1 MSHKTHLL
9 RTGVAKNM
17 DTVLFVNASSKS
29 ESLRLKLAGVRRYA
43 QLRKWNVQ
51 PVYAATDASAIAS
64 YIKTFAPI
72 GAILETRGC
81 CCSADGRSLRRLPV
95 VYLDVDPGEYGKE
108 SPVVVHD
115 QEATVRMAMREFAQM
130 GLGHFAY
137 AGWFSPVFWSAARAR
152 AFAAA
157 ARKAGATCAVFAP
170 ECGEDRQIEYEKS
183 LSPWLESLPSGTGL
197 LAANDQIASLVLAGC
212 RRLGIVVPQEIAVL
226 GVDNDVSCCESES
239 PTLTSIQLDFE
250 NAGYKAGELLD
261 KIISGAPL
269 KSKRVVF
276 GPLGVIRRK
285 STQTFPRMNPRIT
298 AAMEL
303 IRAKACED
311 LSAQE
316 VAAVIGGSRRLAE
329 MRFRE
334 ATGKSILEE
343 IQRVRFERIF
353 FFLANTTKPIGAIA
367 NFCGYKSPET
377 LRRLFQKR
385 TGMSMREWRNEHA
398 APSLRKRL

>member
-1 MSHKTHLL
+1 M
-9 RTGVAKNM
+9 M
-17 DTVLFVNASSKS
+17 DTVLFVNASTKS
-29 ESLRLKLAGVRRYA
+29 ESLRLKLAGVRHYA

-51 PVYAATDASAIAS
+51 TLPAASDASIVADYCKSAN
-64 YIKTFAPI
+64 PV
-72 GAILETRGC
+72 GVILETRGGAEV
-81 CCSADGRSLRRLPV
+81 SRLRRCFGDLPTV
-95 VYLDVDPGEYGKE
+95 FLDVDPGVYAEGA
-108 SPVVVHD
+108 PIVVHD

-130 GLGHFAY
+130 GLRNFAF
-137 AGWFSPVFWSAARAR
+137 AGWFWPVFWSEARAR
-152 AFAAA
+152 AFSAAA
-157 ARKAGATCAVFAP
+157 GETGSRFAVFRP
-170 ECGEDRQIEYEKS
+170 ELDGENQIEYEAA

-212 RRLGIVVPQEIAVL
+212 RRLGVAVPQEIAVL
-226 GVDNDVSCCESES
+226 GVDNDVSRCESES
-239 PTLTSIQLDFE
+239 PTPTSIQLDFE

-261 KIISGAPL
+261 RIISGAPL
-269 KSKRVVF
+269 KSKRIVF

-285 STQTFPRMNPRIT
+285 STRTFPRMNPRIT

-303 IRAKACED
+303 IRARACED

-316 VAAVIGGSRRLAE
+316 VTAVIGGSRRLAE

-353 FFLANTTKPIGAIA
+353 FFLANTTKPIGTIA
-367 NFCGYKSPET
+367 NYCGYKSPET

-385 TGMSMREWRNEHA
+385 TGMSMREWRNEHS
-398 APSLRKRL
+398 APALRKRL